1 MVPTGAQHVRC
12 RNLEKT
18 MNIPSL
24 PLKEQTMA
32 PNEDSRPAA
41 FVTPLVDIE
50 TTDDG
55 YVIRAEM
62 PGVDKDGLEITVD
75 NGEMI
80 ILGRRKPAEFTAELI
95 YREIHPYDFRRVY
108 ELDPSIDTTKV
119 GAKID
124 DGILTVTLPKAESVK
139 PRKIS
144 VQ

>member
-1 MVPTGAQHVRC
+1 
-12 RNLEKT
+12 

-24 PLKEQTMA
+24 PSKEQVMA
-32 PNEDSRPAA
+32 PNEDDRPA

-62 PGVDKDGLEITVD
+62 PGVDKGGLEITVD
-75 NGEMI
+75 NGELT
-80 ILGRRKPAEFTAELI
+80 ILGRRKPTELTAELI
-95 YREIHPYDFRRVY
+95 YREIQPHDFRRVY
-108 ELDPSIDTTKV
+108 ELDPSIDPTKI

-124 DGILTVTLPKAESVK
+124 DGILTVTLPKAETVK